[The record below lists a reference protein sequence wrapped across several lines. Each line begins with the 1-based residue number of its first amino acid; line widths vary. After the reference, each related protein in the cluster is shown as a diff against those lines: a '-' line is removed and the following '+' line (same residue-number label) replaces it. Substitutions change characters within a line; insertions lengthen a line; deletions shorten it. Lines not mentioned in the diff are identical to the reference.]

1 LRRSTDFSAEIQ
13 KNGMRWEVNLH
24 ERTCSYRAW
33 QVKGIHC
40 VHVAAFIASLRNP
53 NWENYVDS
61 YFTFAK
67 LRVACANGIATMP
80 IKDQWLKLDLDYK
93 ILPPKLKR
101 PARRPKK
108 NRLKPTDEPKK
119 RSHRCARCGL
129 YGHHQKTCKNT
140 FTTLNGEHIISSQ
153 MKTKRYSYRHIL
165 FVMKLL

>member
-1 LRRSTDFSAEIQ
+1 
-13 KNGMRWEVNLH
+13 VNLH

-108 NRLKPTDEPKK
+108 NRLE
-119 RSHRCARCGL
+119 
-129 YGHHQKTCKNT
+129 
-140 FTTLNGEHIISSQ
+140 ISQ
-153 MKTKRYSYRHIL
+153 MCTMWFIRSS
-165 FVMKLL
+165 